1 MNAPQIKADIESYL
15 EGTST
20 MIAALDKVKEE
31 LNITNQALTDID
43 HFLELN
49 ELNDDQLLNLVKSRS
64 SVLLERRRYK
74 DAQTVI
80 ESILPKQVEG
90 RTTKD
95 RYDNAINK
103 LGVRI
108 YTPRVL
114 DIEDVIG
121 GPL

>member
-31 LNITNQALTDID
+31 LNIANQALTDID

-90 RTTKD
+90 RTTQD

-114 DIEDVIG
+114 AIEDVIG